1 MPFINCKVELKLRW
15 TKQFVL
21 ALAGVENDNAHSNN
35 LIFTIKDTK
44 LYVPV
49 VIASGKDN
57 QNYQNL
63 LAKDLKD
70 QFIRTNVKR
79 KYKNKNTTNEHRYFL
94 ESRLFV
100 LIYFNRDND
109 VKEFKAQIYLPK
121 AIIKNSDVTINGKNF
136 YDQPIDSDIKRYIE
150 IRKATT
156 GLGEDSTVG
165 YLLDYEYIRNHFTLK
180 AVDLNRQKELNPD
193 SKAIQQIE
201 FV

>member
-1 MPFINCKVELKLRW
+1 M
-15 TKQFVL
+15 
-21 ALAGVENDNAHSNN
+21 
-35 LIFTIKDTK
+35 
-44 LYVPV
+44 
-49 VIASGKDN
+49 
-57 QNYQNL
+57 
-63 LAKDLKD
+63 
-70 QFIRTNVKR
+70 
-79 KYKNKNTTNEHRYFL
+79 
-94 ESRLFV
+94 

-121 AIIKNSDVTINGKNF
+121 AIIKNYDVTINGKNF

>member
-1 MPFINCKVELKLRW
+1 M
-15 TKQFVL
+15 
-21 ALAGVENDNAHSNN
+21 AGVENDNAHSNN

-193 SKAIQQIE
+193 SKAIQQI
-201 FV
+201 

>member
-121 AIIKNSDVTINGKNF
+121 AIIKNYDVTINGKNF

>member
-121 AIIKNSDVTINGKNF
+121 AIIKNYDVTINGKNF

-150 IRKATT
+150 IRKVTT